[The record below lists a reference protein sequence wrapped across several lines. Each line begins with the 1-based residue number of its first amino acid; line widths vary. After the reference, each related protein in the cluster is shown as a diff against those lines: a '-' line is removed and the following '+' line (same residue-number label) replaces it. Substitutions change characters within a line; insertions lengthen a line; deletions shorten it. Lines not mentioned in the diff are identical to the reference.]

1 MVRFSKCHTFLLQA
15 RFNFFKSNLHKVGE
29 CPIELLF
36 GCPSIQQ
43 QQQKKNQNTIFSHFF
58 TSSLKINFGCETLK
72 IDKFSTILTNYW
84 NELRHVLHFW
94 KTLRLLYLEKLFLIP
109 EQQNEVK
116 QNLFLLLLGKQK
128 FLGWLA

>member
-43 QQQKKNQNTIFSHFF
+43 QQKKKESKYYIFTFF
-58 TSSLKINFGCETLK
+58 
-72 IDKFSTILTNYW
+72 
-84 NELRHVLHFW
+84 H
-94 KTLRLLYLEKLFLIP
+94 KLSEDQL
-109 EQQNEVK
+109 
-116 QNLFLLLLGKQK
+116 
-128 FLGWLA
+128 